1 MSLVVWNFVLALVWA
16 ATTEEFTAFNF
27 GVGMVIGFGLLFAVR
42 GVLGSGAYFR
52 DLREIVELVLYFVWE
67 LVLSNFRMARYTLS
81 PLDRLKPG
89 IVAVPL
95 EPMSDLELT
104 VLTNLITLTPG
115 TLSLDVS
122 ADHRTLYVHV
132 MDVADP
138 DAVRREIK
146 EGFERK
152 VLKALRS
159 DP

>member
-27 GVGMVIGFGLLFAVR
+27 GVGMLVGFGLLFAVR
-42 GVLGSGAYFR
+42 SVLGSGAYFR
-52 DLREIVELVLYFVWE
+52 DMREIVELVFYFVWE
-67 LVLSNFRMARYTLS
+67 LVLSNFRMAKYTLS
-81 PLDRLKPG
+81 PLDRMRPG

-122 ADHRTLYVHV
+122 SDHRTLYVHV
-132 MDVADP
+132 MDVSDP
-138 DAVRREIK
+138 EVVRREIK
-146 EGFERK
+146 AGFERK

>member
-1 MSLVVWNFVLALVWA
+1 MSLVVWNFALALVWA

-27 GVGMVIGFGLLFAVR
+27 GVGMLVGFGLLFLVR
-42 GVLGSGAYFR
+42 TVLGSGAYFR
-52 DLREIVELVLYFVWE
+52 DVREIVELVLYFVWE
-67 LVLSNFRMARYTLS
+67 LVLSNFRMAKYTLS
-81 PLDRLKPG
+81 SIDRLRPG

-95 EPMSDLELT
+95 EPMTDVELT

-122 ADHRTLYVHV
+122 PDHRTLYVHV

-138 DAVRREIK
+138 EAFRREIK

>member
-16 ATTEEFTAFNF
+16 ATTEEFTALNF
-27 GVGMVIGFGLLFAVR
+27 GIGMAIGFGLLFAVR

-52 DLREIVELVLYFVWE
+52 DLREIVELILYFVWE

-81 PLDRLKPG
+81 PLRRLHPG

-122 ADHRTLYVHV
+122 ADQRTLYVHV

-146 EGFERK
+146 DGFERK

>member
-27 GVGMVIGFGLLFAVR
+27 GIGMLVGFGLLFAVR
-42 GVLGSGAYFR
+42 SVLGSGAYFR
-52 DLREIVELVLYFVWE
+52 DMREIVELVFYFVWE
-67 LVLSNFRMARYTLS
+67 LVLSNFRMAKYTLW
-81 PLDRLKPG
+81 PLDRMRPG

-122 ADHRTLYVHV
+122 PDHRTLYVHV
-132 MDVADP
+132 MDVSDP
-138 DAVRREIK
+138 EVVRREIK
-146 EGFERK
+146 AGFERK